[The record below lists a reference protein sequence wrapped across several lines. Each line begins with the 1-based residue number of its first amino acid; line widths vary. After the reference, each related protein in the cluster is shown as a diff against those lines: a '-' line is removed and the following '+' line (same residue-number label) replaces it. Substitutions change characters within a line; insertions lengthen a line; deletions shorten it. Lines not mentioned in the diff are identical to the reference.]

1 MAERSSYL
9 MKTYLLAMLY
19 GPMLPIAYLI
29 TAISFVVEY
38 WLDKYLLLRRH
49 TRPERMG
56 DNLDKTI
63 LRFLPI
69 GVLIN

>member
-1 MAERSSYL
+1 MAVRSSYV

-19 GPMLPIAYLI
+19 GPMLPMAYPI
-29 TAISFVVEY
+29 TAISFFIEY
-38 WLDKYLLLRRH
+38 WVDKYILLRRH

-56 DNLDKTI
+56 NSLDKTI
-63 LRFLPI
+63 IRFLPI